1 MSTALIGLIF
11 FFAMMILVFLG
22 VPVFISMLAASAAGF
37 LVIMGGNPA
46 MMLTQFTAG
55 IYNLGANYNYAVL
68 PLFSLVG
75 ALVGET
81 GIAEGAFDCFHKWL
95 AKVKGGLLYTVVCA
109 NAVFGACSGSSIA
122 GNIVFGKL
130 SLPELR
136 RRGYDE
142 RLSLGC
148 IAASGA
154 LSTLIPPSMGILM
167 FCIIAPS
174 PIEVNGQSIAISV
187 GTALSGG
194 IVPGL
199 LTAIALCLTVRV
211 VGLFRKGSL
220 PDRGGT
226 TYTLMEKLAG
236 LRFLVP
242 ILILFGLIIG
252 GTMLGWF
259 TATVGGAVGAAACL
273 IYAAIRRLPLKK
285 VWNCIVDAAIMEAG
299 IFPIIIGGQIF
310 SRFVS
315 LSGLAD
321 YLSNAIASLNAP
333 PFVVFLL
340 VMLLYTF
347 CGCVMD
353 MMSIIIITVP
363 VVFPILC
370 GLGYSPYAI
379 IISLCFMMEIAG
391 LTPPIGMNVFATSN
405 ALRVSPSKV
414 FSGVWPFFICEVAM
428 VVIIAFIPSL
438 VTWLPDMIAAGRGW
452 VAGAIIGGLL
462 VLLLVWMILADVL
475 HTAGKQNKA
484 AAE

>member
-1 MSTALIGLIF
+1 MTPALIGVIF
-11 FFAMMILVFLG
+11 FLAMMVMVFCG
-22 VPVFISMLAASAAGF
+22 IPVFISMLTASLVGF
-37 LVIMGGNPA
+37 LALSGGNTA
-46 MMLTQFTAG
+46 MMLSQFTTG

-81 GIAEGAFDCFHKWL
+81 GVAEGAFNCFHNWL
-95 AKVKGGLLYTVVCA
+95 ARVRGGLLYTVVCA

-136 RRGYDE
+136 RHGYDE
-142 RLSLGC
+142 KLSLGC

-174 PIEVNGQSIAISV
+174 PIEVAGQSVAISV
-187 GTALSGG
+187 GTALAGG
-194 IVPGL
+194 IVPGI
-199 LTAIALCLTVRV
+199 LTAIALCLTVRI
-211 VGLFRKGSL
+211 VGFIRKDAL
-220 PDRGGT
+220 PPRSDEHIPLKT
-226 TYTLMEKLAG
+226 KLAG
-236 LRFLVP
+236 LRFLIP

-252 GTMLGWF
+252 GTMMGWF
-259 TATVGGAVGAAACL
+259 TATVGGAVGAVACL
-273 IYAAIRRLPLKK
+273 VYALIRRLPAKK
-285 VWNCIVDAAIMEAG
+285 IWNCIVDAAVMEAG

-310 SRFVS
+310 SRFVTQ
-315 LSGLAD
+315 SGLAS
-321 YLSNAIASLNAP
+321 YLSQAIASLNAP
-333 PFVVFLL
+333 PFIIFLL
-340 VMLLYTF
+340 VMLLYIF

-370 GLGYSPYAI
+370 ALGYSPYAV

-405 ALRVSPSKV
+405 ALRVNPSRV
-414 FSGVWPFFICEVAM
+414 FAGVWPFFICEVCM
-428 VVIIAFIPSL
+428 VILISL
-438 VTWLPDMIAAGRGW
+438 VPGIVTWLPSLI
-452 VAGAIIGGLL
+452 
-462 VLLLVWMILADVL
+462 
-475 HTAGKQNKA
+475 K
-484 AAE
+484 

>member
-1 MSTALIGLIF
+1 MSAPIIGIVF
-11 FFAMMILVFLG
+11 FLVMMVMVFLG
-22 VPVFISMLAASAAGF
+22 IPVFISMLTASAAGF
-37 LVIMGGNPA
+37 LVLNGGNPA
-46 MMLTQFTAG
+46 MMLSQFTAG

-81 GIAEGAFDCFHKWL
+81 GVAEGAFSCFESWL
-95 AKVKGGLLYTVVCA
+95 KRVKGGLLYTVVA
-109 NAVFGACSGSSIA
+109 SNAVFGACSGSSIA

-130 SLPELR
+130 SLPQLR
-136 RRGYDE
+136 KRGYEE

-174 PIEVNGQSIAISV
+174 PIEVAGQNVAISV
-187 GTALSGG
+187 GTALTGG

-199 LTAIALCLTVRV
+199 LTAIALCLTVRL
-211 VGLFRKGSL
+211 VGLIRKDAL
-220 PDRGGT
+220 PPKSNEPVDWKERF
-226 TYTLMEKLAG
+226 LG
-236 LRFLVP
+236 LRYLIP
-242 ILILFGLIIG
+242 IILLFGLIIG

-259 TATVGGAVGAAACL
+259 TATVAGAAGAVAVL
-273 IYAAIRRLPLKK
+273 IYAVIRRTPAKK
-285 VWNCIVDAAIMEAG
+285 IWNCIVDAAVMEAG

-310 SRFVS
+310 SRFVTQS
-315 LSGLAD
+315 TLAA
-321 YLSNAIASLNAP
+321 YLSNAIGSLHAP
-333 PFVVFLL
+333 AFVIFLL
-340 VMLLYTF
+340 VMVLYVF

-379 IISLCFMMEIAG
+379 IIALCFMMEIAG

-414 FSGVWPFFICEVAM
+414 FSGVLPFFICEVLM
-428 VVIIAFIPSL
+428 VVLIALVPSI
-438 VTWLPDMIAAGRGW
+438 VTWLPSL
-452 VAGAIIGGLL
+452 IG
-462 VLLLVWMILADVL
+462 
-475 HTAGKQNKA
+475 T
-484 AAE
+484 

>member
-1 MSTALIGLIF
+1 MTPAVIGIVF
-11 FFAMMILVFLG
+11 FLVMMVMVFLG
-22 VPVFISMLAASAAGF
+22 IPVFISMLTASLAGF
-37 LVIMGGNPA
+37 LVLNGGNPA
-46 MMLTQFTAG
+46 MMLSQFTAG

-81 GIAEGAFDCFHKWL
+81 GVAEGAFNCLEAWL
-95 AKVKGGLLYTVVCA
+95 KRLKGGLLYTVVAA

-130 SLPELR
+130 SLPQLR
-136 RRGYDE
+136 KRGYDE
-142 RLSLGC
+142 KLSLGC

-174 PIEVNGQSIAISV
+174 PIEVAGQSVAISV

-194 IVPGL
+194 IVPGI
-199 LTAIALCLTVRV
+199 LTAIALCLTIRI
-211 VGLFRKGSL
+211 VGFFRKDAL
-220 PDRGGT
+220 PPKSHEAVDWKER
-226 TYTLMEKLAG
+226 LAG
-236 LRFLVP
+236 LRFLIP
-242 ILILFGLIIG
+242 ILLLFGLIIG

-259 TATVGGAVGAAACL
+259 TATVAGAVGAVAVL
-273 IYAAIRRLPLKK
+273 IYAIIKRTPMSKI
-285 VWNCIVDAAIMEAG
+285 WNCIVDSAVMEAG

-315 LSGLAD
+315 QSGLAS
-321 YLSNAIASLNAP
+321 YLSNGIASLNAP
-333 PFVVFLL
+333 PFVVFIL
-340 VMLLYTF
+340 VMALYMV

-370 GLGYSPYAI
+370 SLGYSPYAI

-414 FSGVWPFFICEVAM
+414 FSGVLPFFICEICM
-428 VVIIAFIPSL
+428 VLVIAFVPSI
-438 VTWLPDMIAAGRGW
+438 VTWLPNLL
-452 VAGAIIGGLL
+452 GA
-462 VLLLVWMILADVL
+462 
-475 HTAGKQNKA
+475 
-484 AAE
+484 

>member
-1 MSTALIGLIF
+1 MSAATIGILFFLI
-11 FFAMMILVFLG
+11 MMVMVFIG
-22 VPVFISMLAASAAGF
+22 IPVFISMLTASLLGF
-37 LVIMGGNPA
+37 LALSGGNPA

-55 IYNLGANYNYAVL
+55 VYNLGANYNYAVL

-81 GIAEGAFDCFHKWL
+81 GVAEGTFKCFEAWL
-95 AKVKGGLLYTVVCA
+95 KRIKGGMLYTVVVA
-109 NAVFGACSGSSIA
+109 NAAFGACSGSSIA

-136 RRGYDE
+136 KRGYDE
-142 RLSLGC
+142 KLSLGC

-174 PIEVNGQSIAISV
+174 PIEVAGVSTAISV
-187 GTALSGG
+187 GTALTSGV
-194 IVPGL
+194 VPGL
-199 LTAIALCLTVRV
+199 LTMFALCLTIRL
-211 VGLFRKGSL
+211 VGFIKKGSL
-220 PDRGGT
+220 PPKSDEPVSWHDRI
-226 TYTLMEKLAG
+226 AG
-236 LRFLVP
+236 LAYLIP
-242 ILILFGLIIG
+242 ILLLFGLIIG

-259 TATVGGAVGAAACL
+259 TATVAGAVGAVAVL
-273 IYAAIRRLPLKK
+273 IYALIRRLPAKRI
-285 VWNCIVDAAIMEAG
+285 WNCIVDSAVMEAG
-299 IFPIIIGGQIF
+299 IFPIIIGGQLF

-315 LSGLAD
+315 NSGLASF
-321 YLSNAIASLNAP
+321 LSNAIAGLNAP
-333 PFVVFLL
+333 AFVIFIL
-340 VMLLYTF
+340 VMVLYMI

-414 FSGVWPFFICEVAM
+414 FSGVIPFFICEICM
-428 VVIIAFIPSL
+428 VLLIAFVPSI
-438 VTWLPDMIAAGRGW
+438 VTWLPSLMG
-452 VAGAIIGGLL
+452 
-462 VLLLVWMILADVL
+462 
-475 HTAGKQNKA
+475 
-484 AAE
+484 